1 MLIGERLT
9 INAKEIASSFC
20 SFFSTVA
27 TTLKSKAAPLKDI
40 VWSKPEPIVPNTY
53 STFHFRE
60 VQVTEVFKHLK
71 KLSRNKASGPDEL
84 PPGMLKDCAA
94 QICSPLCHVIN
105 VSIKTGFVPECFNFG
120 NVTPIHKSG
129 SKQVFDNYRPITVLP
144 VCSKIFEKCIHQQ
157 ISQFLEEHRLLS
169 PTQFGFRKER
179 NTELAATL
187 LLDEI
192 QRGTDKGNVTGAIFV
207 DLSKAFDTLSH
218 SQIIESLKSYG
229 ITGKANE
236 LFINYLFGRK
246 QSVCF
251 GAEISQQEPIT
262 CGVPQGSILGP
273 LLFLITFNDVSSV
286 IKYSNII
293 TYADDTELLVSGT
306 TKDCFLFY
314 ISKHFQS
321 VANSLSSCL

>member
-144 VCSKIFEKCIHQQ
+144 VCSKIFEKCMHSSTDFS
-157 ISQFLEEHRLLS
+157 IS
-169 PTQFGFRKER
+169 
-179 NTELAATL
+179 
-187 LLDEI
+187 
-192 QRGTDKGNVTGAIFV
+192 RGTSTTVTHTIWVQKG
-207 DLSKAFDTLSH
+207 K
-218 SQIIESLKSYG
+218 
-229 ITGKANE
+229 
-236 LFINYLFGRK
+236 
-246 QSVCF
+246 
-251 GAEISQQEPIT
+251 
-262 CGVPQGSILGP
+262 
-273 LLFLITFNDVSSV
+273 
-286 IKYSNII
+286 KYRACRYS
-293 TYADDTELLVSGT
+293 TSG
-306 TKDCFLFY
+306 
-314 ISKHFQS
+314 
-321 VANSLSSCL
+321 